1 MPRYKITQSLIGAW
15 NYVHNCWEG
24 QEDAA
29 MESFLTALRG
39 EKEELTPEQMQNIQ
53 NGFDFEKLVTDI
65 ATGAFHPQYEFD
77 GMTDPETCEETCR
90 EVYPKWYRPAAE
102 FGALL
107 RGAQFQVRIHRPITV
122 RGMEFEIH
130 GVLDALKEGVIYDI
144 KFKNKSFGSSD
155 IAGDWLDSP
164 QHPFYFY
171 LVPRQGSSCIW
182 FPTETTST
190 SSSTSRRK
198 PERPQTS
205 FPNSWTSS
213 RPHASWTST
222 RPTGRSH
229 HERSDCMPRHAPN
242 NGRWF

>member
-1 MPRYKITQSLIGAW
+1 MPRYKITQSLISAW
-15 NYVHNCWEG
+15 NYVHSCWEG

-29 MESFLTALRG
+29 RESFLTALRG

-171 LVPRQGSSCIW
+171 LVPEARKFLYLVSDGNDIYIEQYL
-182 FPTETTST
+182 PEET
-190 SSSTSRRK
+190 RK
-198 PERPQTS
+198 AEDIISEFVDFLETAGLMDVYK
-205 FPNSWTSS
+205 
-213 RPHASWTST
+213 ASWQV
-222 RPTGRSH
+222 
-229 HERSDCMPRHAPN
+229 A
-242 NGRWF
+242 

>member
-1 MPRYKITQSLIGAW
+1 MPRYKITQSLISAW

-39 EKEELTPEQMQNIQ
+39 EEEELTPEQMQNIQ

-65 ATGAFHPQYEFD
+65 ATGAFHPQYVFD

-90 EVYPKWYRPAAE
+90 EIYPKWYRPAAE

-107 RGAQFQVRIHRPITV
+107 RGAQFQVRIRRPITV

-171 LVPRQGSSCIW
+171 LVPEARKFLYLVSDGNDIYIEQYL
-182 FPTETTST
+182 PEET
-190 SSSTSRRK
+190 RK
-198 PERPQTS
+198 AADIISEFVDFLETAGLMDVYKA
-205 FPNSWTSS
+205 NWKV
-213 RPHASWTST
+213 A
-222 RPTGRSH
+222 
-229 HERSDCMPRHAPN
+229 
-242 NGRWF
+242 

>member
-1 MPRYKITQSLIGAW
+1 MPRYEISQSLISAW

-24 QEDAA
+24 QEDDA

-53 NGFDFEKLVTDI
+53 NGFYFEKLVTDI
-65 ATGAFHPQYEFD
+65 ATGKFHPRWEWA
-77 GMTDPETCEETCR
+77 TDKYGNLSIEPNSGEPMRKET
-90 EVYPKWYRPAAE
+90 YPKWYRPAAE
-102 FGALL
+102 FGAML

-171 LVPRQGSSCIW
+171 LVPEARKFLYLVSDGNDIYIEQY
-182 FPTETTST
+182 FPEETVPAA
-190 SSSTSRRK
+190 K
-198 PERPQTS
+198 IIAE
-205 FPNSWTSS
+205 FVDFLE
-213 RPHASWTST
+213 ASGLMEEYREHWQV
-222 RPTGRSH
+222 G
-229 HERSDCMPRHAPN
+229 
-242 NGRWF
+242 

>member
-1 MPRYKITQSLIGAW
+1 MPRYKITQSLISAW

-102 FGALL
+102 FGAIL
-107 RGAQFQVRIHRPITV
+107 RGAQFQVRIHRSITV

-171 LVPRQGSSCIW
+171 LVPEARKFMYLVSDGNDIYIEQYFPEESRSAEEIIAEFISFLESSNLMDEYKAHWQI
-182 FPTETTST
+182 
-190 SSSTSRRK
+190 
-198 PERPQTS
+198 
-205 FPNSWTSS
+205 
-213 RPHASWTST
+213 A
-222 RPTGRSH
+222 
-229 HERSDCMPRHAPN
+229 A
-242 NGRWF
+242 